1 MKSKIFILIALTAI
15 LTSCAGKAKQ
25 KQIENMN
32 TDTTAVAQADS
43 TDVLSTVPETAPVF
57 EIVTSMGSIIIE
69 LFDDTP
75 IHRDNFKKLVNEQ
88 FFDGILFHRVIN
100 GFMIQAGDPSTKDST
115 ANRNSFGIA
124 EAGYTLPAEIRPEHK
139 HLKGALAAARKG
151 DFVNPMKES
160 SGSQFYIVQSE
171 EGCAHLD
178 GEYTVFGQ
186 TIDGFDVIDKIARV
200 RTDGNNVPLNE
211 VRIIKI
217 VSLQ

>member
-1 MKSKIFILIALTAI
+1 
-15 LTSCAGKAKQ
+15 
-25 KQIENMN
+25 MN
-32 TDTTAVAQADS
+32 ADTTKIAESADS
-43 TDVLSTVPETAPVF
+43 LNTLPETAPVF

-75 IHRDNFKKLVNEQ
+75 IHRDNFKKLANEQ

-115 ANRNSFGIA
+115 ANRHSFGVSD
-124 EAGYTLPAEIRPEHK
+124 AGYTLPAEILPHHK
-139 HLKGALAAARKG
+139 HIKGALAAARKG

-171 EGCAHLD
+171 DGCSHLD
-178 GEYTVFGQ
+178 GEYTVFGR

-200 RTDGNNVPLNE
+200 RTDANNVPVNE

-217 VSLQ
+217 SSLQ